1 MRAYLAIAA
10 LALLA
15 SACDQSAP
23 PAPRQEIRVRSA
35 EQEQLHKL
43 NEMDRAITLKRAIYA
58 SGFTC
63 KRIDRSGYVQ
73 EHGNLSMWTAR
84 CSDNRDWAI
93 FVGPDAS
100 VQVRPCKDL
109 AQLKLPACTISGE
122 AKAPPAG

>member
-1 MRAYLAIAA
+1 MRAYSATVA

-15 SACDQSAP
+15 SACDQPAP
-23 PAPRQEIRVRSA
+23 PPPKHIRVHSA
-35 EQEQLHKL
+35 AQDQLHKL

-63 KRIDRSGYVQ
+63 KRIDRSGYVG
-73 EHGNLSMWTAR
+73 EHANLAMWTAH
-84 CSDNRDWAI
+84 CSDQRDWAI

-122 AKAPPAG
+122 AKGTAAP